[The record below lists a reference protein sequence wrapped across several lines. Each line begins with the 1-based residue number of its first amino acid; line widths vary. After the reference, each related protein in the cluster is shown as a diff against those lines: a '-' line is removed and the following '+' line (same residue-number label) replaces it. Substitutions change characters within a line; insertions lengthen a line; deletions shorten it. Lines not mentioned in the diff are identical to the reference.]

1 MATVQPAQRVLSF
14 LVPGGD
20 SYVDIADCLSKVNRR
35 AYRQGMKYAIGKIE
49 FAFIANQAQISVLG
63 LAVKTAGDT
72 WVVQNSWKKAQAHW
86 LQQQRRAR
94 KLIGQS
100 AKPAYEDF
108 KVYLD
113 DAHRAG
119 DACLCVDS
127 ENDVVSPGE
136 WDYSVLI
143 WEADDHSI
151 DECFLHLIGG
161 DVAATDK
168 GLILAYQQ
176 SRATVQAESPDLP
189 NEYSTNLYALMG
201 ADQDAV
207 ADEVADN
214 MEYRNDE
221 TPYDQ
226 DDYPGND
233 TNADHPWIQ
242 ELQVASAGMPN
253 ATLDGF
259 VAECGLLKFELNA
272 YDANAVPVDL
282 GNSKVGVFVTLVPG
296 SYKGIMAKPMG
307 Q

>member
-1 MATVQPAQRVLSF
+1 MSD
-14 LVPGGD
+14 GD
-20 SYVDIADCLSKVNRR
+20 QWIDIASDLSKVNRR
-35 AYRQGMKYAIGKIE
+35 AYRQGMQYAIGKVE
-49 FAFIANQAQISVLG
+49 FSFNGKPGNADIIG
-63 LAVKTAGDT
+63 LSASTAGDT
-72 WVVQNSWKKAQAHW
+72 WVVHNAWKKAQAHW

-108 KVYLD
+108 KVFLD
-113 DAHRAG
+113 DSNRAAG
-119 DACLCVDS
+119 LLPTVAADLGIVGT
-127 ENDVVSPGE
+127 GE
-136 WDYSVLI
+136 WEYAVLI

-151 DECFLHLIGG
+151 DECFLHLVGG

-226 DDYPGND
+226 DDYPGSD
-233 TNADHPWIQ
+233 TNSDVPWVQ
-242 ELQVASAGMPN
+242 ETSVAAAGNPN

-259 VAECGLLKFELNA
+259 VAECGLVKFHVDGLTA
-272 YDANAVPVDL
+272 SGDATAAPNIL
-282 GNSKVGVFVTLVPG
+282 VTVHLVPG
-296 SYKGIMAKPMG
+296 KYKGIMAKPMG

>member
-14 LVPGGD
+14 SLPGGD

-49 FAFIANQAQISVLG
+49 FGFVVNQSQISVVVLG
-63 LAVKTAGDT
+63 VKTAGDT
-72 WVVQNSWKKAQAHW
+72 WVVHNAWKKAQAHW

-94 KLIGQS
+94 RLIGAG

-119 DACLCVDS
+119 TVCLCVDS
-127 ENDVVSPGE
+127 ENDAVGSGE
-136 WDYSVLI
+136 WEYSVFHV
-143 WEADDHSI
+143 EAEDHSI
-151 DECFLHLIGG
+151 AEYALHIIGG
-161 DVAATDK
+161 DVGSTDK
-168 GLILAYQQ
+168 GLILAYQN
-176 SRATVQAESPDLP
+176 SRATVQAENPDLP
-189 NEYSTNLYALMG
+189 TEYSANLYAQL
-201 ADQDAV
+201 ADDLDDVAAHV
-207 ADEVADN
+207 ADD
-214 MEYRNDE
+214 MEDENDE
-221 TPYDQ
+221 PPYDR
-226 DDYPGND
+226 DDYTGND

-242 ELQVASAGMPN
+242 ELQVASAGLPN

-272 YDANAVPVDL
+272 FDANGSPVDL
-282 GNSKVGVFVTLVPG
+282 GQSLTNVYVTLVPG
-296 SYKGIMAKPMG
+296 SYKGVMAKPMG